1 MESIY
6 ETAYKIWNRLIS
18 VAMTLF
24 TTSPTEANGS
34 VYTITYDL
42 YSAITNIAVPIAIV
56 FFLFALIQDVMATSP
71 EQQVRRLL
79 NDLLKFS
86 VLIGILANLWL
97 IMGYIMQIADGV
109 TEKFAGTGSYELDM
123 SSELRSVINQ
133 VVNNKP
139 SVEIKFKTFGS
150 DLAEYMSQ
158 LLDYLLNLIIAF
170 VASIVTLVIIVASGL
185 TLISCSYQRI
195 IKPLAIMPFSS
206 ITVAM
211 AAGTNEAKRTT
222 TNYLKS
228 FFGFCISGA
237 FMVICVKLG
246 TALTNGLIAFD
257 LASLNL
263 TEKVLF
269 ISIQNMMTPLMIAGL
284 VKSTDS
290 VLNRFF

>member
-86 VLIGILANLWL
+86 VLVGILANLWL
-97 IMGYIMQIADGV
+97 IMGYIMQVADGV
-109 TEKFAGTGSYELDM
+109 TERFAGTGTYELDM

-133 VVNNKP
+133 VLNNKP

-170 VASIVTLVIIVASGL
+170 VASVVTLVIIVASGL

-211 AAGTNEAKRTT
+211 AAGTNDAKRVT
-222 TNYLKS
+222 TNYLKT

-246 TALTNGLIAFD
+246 TALTNGLIAFN

>member
-86 VLIGILANLWL
+86 VLVGILANLWL

-109 TEKFAGTGSYELDM
+109 TERFAGTGTYELDM

-133 VVNNKP
+133 VLNNKP

-170 VASIVTLVIIVASGL
+170 VASVVTLVIIVASGL

-211 AAGTNEAKRTT
+211 AAGTNDAKRVT
-222 TNYLKS
+222 TNYLKT

-246 TALTNGLIAFD
+246 TALTNGLIAFN

>member
-109 TEKFAGTGSYELDM
+109 TEEFAGTGSYELDM

>member
-1 MESIY
+1 LESIY

-86 VLIGILANLWL
+86 VLVGILANLWL
-97 IMGYIMQIADGV
+97 IMGYIMQVADGV
-109 TEKFAGTGSYELDM
+109 TERFAGTGTYELDM

-133 VVNNKP
+133 VLNNKP

-170 VASIVTLVIIVASGL
+170 VASVVTLVIIVASGL

-211 AAGTNEAKRTT
+211 AAGTNDAKRVT
-222 TNYLKS
+222 TNYLKT

-246 TALTNGLIAFD
+246 TALTNGLIAFN